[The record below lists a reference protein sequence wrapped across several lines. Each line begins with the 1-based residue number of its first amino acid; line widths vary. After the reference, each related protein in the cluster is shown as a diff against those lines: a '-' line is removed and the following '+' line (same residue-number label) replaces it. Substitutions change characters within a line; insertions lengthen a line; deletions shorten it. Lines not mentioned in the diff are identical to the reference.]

1 MLAFSDEILA
11 DFMVELLPKLLR
23 LLLLAICILS
33 KQCKHISW
41 SYRYS
46 SIINKKTSNF
56 AISNRPNWKECSIC
70 LSEFEQGDEAM
81 ELVDCRHVFHRSC
94 LEKWLRCHLATCPLC
109 RSVVVPDAVVRE
121 YHRARMDRESDG
133 IQKEL
138 ALVLFKVLHGG
149 SCRHGFF

>member
-1 MLAFSDEILA
+1 MLGFLDEILA
-11 DFMVELLPKLLR
+11 DFMVEILPKLFR
-23 LLLLAICILS
+23 LMVLSIVILS
-33 KQCKHISW
+33 KQCKHISL
-41 SYRYS
+41 SYKYS

-56 AISNRPNWKECSIC
+56 AISNHPNWKECSVC

-81 ELVDCRHVFHRSC
+81 EVVDCRHVFHHSC
-94 LEKWLRCHLATCPLC
+94 LEKWLRWHRGTCPLC
-109 RSVVVPDAVVRE
+109 RSVVVPDVVVRE

-138 ALVLFKVLHGG
+138 AIILFNVLHGG